1 MAGEFIDGPGPDT
14 GQFKDTPAPD
24 ATGQF
29 KDDAG
34 PDSPKDWLK
43 KVKPV
48 TWTKTGATVNQRPD
62 GAVYMTGTDDPDY
75 KDDPGWKYLDPKTG
89 TLVPAPAVDASASTW
104 LGRNL
109 GPDAWKGLGRNLAA
123 GFSGVGQGALGLVHD
138 IKYAVGGTSDKD
150 YAQQSNDTEAGERY
164 RAALANTGGL
174 TAKAAQLIGTAVP
187 AVAYAALTK
196 QAPLMTSA
204 GDVVPA
210 IAKSALMPGETA
222 IGANMPIVSRLA
234 HTGLQAMPYGYVAT
248 PGNPQQR
255 LVGGMAAGVLAP
267 ALEAGIGGLTRIGA
281 PLLKGAGALVRGGLS
296 KLGLADEAAV
306 PAIQTNPILTSTAAA
321 NNIPLTTGEQ
331 LGSDTGIGR
340 AVNSVERSGKPVVS
354 WFTNVNAGN
363 DTGGKAVTKLLGDI
377 QARGEKMGF
386 NSEAELTAA
395 VKADPTNPQL
405 RFLSETLDAAKSGD
419 PADVAQADAT
429 LKNWGTRTEISK
441 IFQEG
446 AADAEKAPVQFSPL
460 ENTLAKINAGLEELD
475 QLPPTIR
482 DNNPTY
488 RKLKGLKADYE
499 AELASHQPPP
509 SPEDTLGPEGP
520 ATPPAG
526 GPQTSPAPTPGPTT
540 SPAGPLPK
548 SLTPDETTDVDMH
561 GGSINGPTAAEL
573 ADNASADDL
582 MPRTPG
588 KVETKVMDRPVPAP
602 DQPLNIDN
610 PADVAYNKI
619 LEDEIDKYQMRN
631 PEYQPGKHADIDQA
645 VAKELHE
652 KVMARLQAGETG
664 NIEGQPPA
672 PPSKLPPELQ
682 ATGHKLIIPDSL
694 KGGHNSWSDIDRIIN
709 DRWGGIDNLIN
720 GRGGN
725 NLPPSGGEGV
735 PEEAGEPGK
744 LSTYK
749 SLDVMRSHLGDLA
762 RTSRDPIEKRL
773 LGQVQNGVVA
783 DQQGLADANPGTVFA
798 QKYNEA
804 KSRWF
809 KETVPFEDKSVA
821 KALGTEN
828 TDELWNQ
835 FIKRGPLEDRG
846 QRWYEMLPE
855 KGQNALKQEFLTRGI
870 EYATDRTKPG
880 NPFDKQRFL
889 QYMDNYRGAR
899 KYLFKGDDASALGGL
914 EAVFQHLQGRFDPA
928 TVPVKPSIINAISAG
943 GSGLL
948 NGPLRPLLIAADGLK
963 PGSPALAKLL
973 GQGVGMA
980 APSKT
985 KPSSTGSTIE
995 E

>member
-1 MAGEFIDGPGPDT
+1 MSDELIEGPGPDS
-14 GQFKDTPAPD
+14 AP
-24 ATGQF
+24 TTEQLIEG
-29 KDDAG
+29 AG

-62 GAVYMTGTDDPDY
+62 GAVYMTGMDDPDY

-89 TLVPAPAVDASASTW
+89 VLVPAPAVDASASTW

-109 GPDAWKGLGRNLAA
+109 GPDAWKGLGRNLAV
-123 GFSGVGQGALGLVHD
+123 GFSGVGQGALGLAHD

-174 TAKAAQLIGTAVP
+174 TAKADQLIGAAAP
-187 AVAYAALTK
+187 AVAYAILTK

-210 IAKSALMPGETA
+210 IAKSALRPGETA

-248 PGNPQQR
+248 PGNQQQR
-255 LVGGMAAGVLAP
+255 LVGGMEAGALAP
-267 ALEAGIGGLTRIGA
+267 ALEAGIGGLTKIGA

-306 PAIQTNPILTSTAAA
+306 PAIQANPILTSTAAA

-363 DTGGKAVTKLLGDI
+363 DAGGKAVTKLLGDI

-405 RFLSETLDAAKSGD
+405 RFLSETLESAKSGD

-429 LKNWGTRTEISK
+429 LRNWGTRTEISK

-446 AADAEKAPVQFSPL
+446 ATDAEKAPVQFSPL

-482 DNNPTY
+482 DANPTY

-526 GPQTSPAPTPGPTT
+526 GPQTSPVPTPGPTT

-548 SLTPDETTDVDMH
+548 SLTPGETTDVDMH
-561 GGSINGPTAAEL
+561 GGSVNGPTAAEL

-588 KVETKVMDRPVPAP
+588 KVETKVMDRPEYVPGP
-602 DQPLNIDN
+602 
-610 PADVAYNKI
+610 
-619 LEDEIDKYQMRN
+619 
-631 PEYQPGKHADIDQA
+631 
-645 VAKELHE
+645 
-652 KVMARLQAGETG
+652 
-664 NIEGQPPA
+664 NIEGQPPKLPGYPDNPKDPEA
-672 PPSKLPPELQ
+672 MAQYNRDIEAYREATKNPPTLPPEPPS
-682 ATGHKLIIPDSL
+682 TV
-694 KGGHNSWSDIDRIIN
+694 
-709 DRWGGIDNLIN
+709 
-720 GRGGN
+720 
-725 NLPPSGGEGV
+725 PPSGGEGV

-889 QYMDNYRGAR
+889 QYMDNYRGAQ

-914 EAVFQHLQGRFDPA
+914 ETVFKHLQGRFDPA
-928 TVPVKPSIINAISAG
+928 TVPVNPSIISAISAG

-973 GQGVGMA
+973 GQGVSMA